1 MSQQFKGKVVLI
13 TGGSSGIGRA
23 TAVAFAREGASVVI
37 SARRKEESV
46 ETVRL
51 AKGAGG
57 SAEFIQADMAVT
69 ADIIRMIDEV
79 VKRHGRLDI
88 AFNNAGIEG
97 TAAGTPN
104 HEYPDDVWA
113 QVIGINLTGVFL
125 CMKHEIAQMVKQGG
139 GAIVNMASVAGLVG
153 THVGVAYGA
162 SKFGVV
168 GLTKCAALEYAA
180 QNIRINAVC
189 PAVIQ
194 TAMAER
200 LVVNMGKGDPAIGQA
215 ILAMHPVGR
224 FGTPEEVADAV
235 LWLSSDRASFVTG
248 HALPVDGGFVTP

>member
-1 MSQQFKGKVVLI
+1 MSQEFKGKIVLV

-23 TAVAFAREGASVVI
+23 AALAFAKGGATVVI
-37 SARRKEESV
+37 SARRVGESE

-51 AKGAGG
+51 AKEAGG
-57 SAEFIQADMAVT
+57 TMEFIQADMAKPG
-69 ADIIRMIDEV
+69 DIAKMIAEV

-97 TAAGTPN
+97 KAATPT
-104 HEYPDDVWA
+104 HEYPEDAWA
-113 QVIGINLTGVFL
+113 QVISINLTGVYL
-125 CMKHEIAQMVKQGG
+125 CMKHEIAQMLKQGG

-153 THVGVAYGA
+153 TTVGAAYGA

-168 GLTKCAALEYAA
+168 GLTKCAAVEYAT
-180 QNIRINAVC
+180 QKIRINAVC
-189 PAVIQ
+189 PAVIL
-194 TAMAER
+194 TPMAER
-200 LVVNMGKGDPAIGQA
+200 LTGAFMKHDPNAGSA
-215 ILAMHPVGR
+215 VLAMHPVGR

-248 HALPVDGGFVTP
+248 HALPVDGGFTTP